1 MYLNSCFQQKV
12 IIKLKQKCNS
22 IKILLIYLVLKISRR
37 VQFIYQ
43 KKITFENHTELLF
56 IGNERIMFASK
67 TLIDLFNLNH
77 REFSLEINGK

>member
-56 IGNERIMFASK
+56 IVNESIMFASK

-77 REFSLEINGK
+77 REFCLEINGK

>member
-67 TLIDLFNLNH
+67 ILIDLFNLNH
-77 REFSLEINGK
+77 REFCLEINGK